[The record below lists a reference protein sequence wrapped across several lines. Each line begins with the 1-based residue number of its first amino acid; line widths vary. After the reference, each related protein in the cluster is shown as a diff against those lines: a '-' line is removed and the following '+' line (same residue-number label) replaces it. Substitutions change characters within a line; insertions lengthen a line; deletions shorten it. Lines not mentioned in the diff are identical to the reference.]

1 MSSQPKVA
9 SIVLA
14 AGSGTRFGHD
24 MNKVWL
30 PLNGRHIISRSL
42 TNASASFND
51 ARIDP
56 WIPGKFAAKLQAYS
70 TSKAPVFLDVIYDA
84 GHEGGDTM
92 EERIKEYSRIFAFA
106 FWQTNHTLKI

>member
-1 MSSQPKVA
+1 MALIKMDPYVNLKAHVDYPA
-9 SIVLA
+9 SL
-14 AGSGTRFGHD
+14 
-24 MNKVWL
+24 
-30 PLNGRHIISRSL
+30 IIS
-42 TNASASFND
+42 SFND

-106 FWQTNHTLKI
+106 FWQTKHTLKI